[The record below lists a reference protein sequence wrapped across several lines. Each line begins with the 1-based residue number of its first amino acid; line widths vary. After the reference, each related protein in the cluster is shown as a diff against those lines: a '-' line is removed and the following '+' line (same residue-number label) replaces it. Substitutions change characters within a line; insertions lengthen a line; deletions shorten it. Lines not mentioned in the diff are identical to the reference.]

1 MLPTESGNEWECL
14 PPSCRDKGWTWRR
27 VGALCLSW
35 WHDEWSGL
43 REATRSHP
51 HEDKHKAQYCSNKK
65 NDKIQKL
72 IHRIERRHSRL
83 VARRTLVLA
92 VELFEHAW
100 VGTQVTFWQQVSG
113 QPRVQLLPQGFL
125 VRTLYLG

>member
-1 MLPTESGNEWECL
+1 MIGNVCL
-14 PPSCRDKGWTWRR
+14 RPVGTRGGRGEGW
-27 VGALCLSW
+27 GPC
-35 WHDEWSGL
+35 
-43 REATRSHP
+43 
-51 HEDKHKAQYCSNKK
+51 AQYCSNKK

-83 VARRTLVLA
+83 VASFTLVLA

-100 VGTQVTFWQQVSG
+100 VGTQVTFWQQVSC

>member
-1 MLPTESGNEWECL
+1 MR
-14 PPSCRDKGWTWRR
+14 PSVLCVVYFVGTRAWLRGWA
-27 VGALCLSW
+27 GPC
-35 WHDEWSGL
+35 G
-43 REATRSHP
+43 
-51 HEDKHKAQYCSNKK
+51 QYCSNKK

-83 VARRTLVLA
+83 VARLTLVLA

-100 VGTQVTFWQQVSG
+100 VGTQVTFWQQVSC

>member
-1 MLPTESGNEWECL
+1 MVPTDSGKVR
-14 PPSCRDKGWTWRR
+14 PASCRDKGRSG
-27 VGALCLSW
+27 VDEGALCLSW
-35 WHDEWSGL
+35 WHVGWSGFP
-43 REATRSHP
+43 EANRSHP
-51 HEDKHKAQYCSNKK
+51 HEDKHKGQYCSNKK

-83 VARRTLVLA
+83 VARLTLVLA

>member
-1 MLPTESGNEWECL
+1 MLTTEGGN
-14 PPSCRDKGWTWRR
+14 
-27 VGALCLSW
+27 VGTRGGCGGGRGPGACPGGNAIQW
-35 WHDEWSGL
+35 GL
-43 REATRSHP
+43 RGANRSHP
-51 HEDKHKAQYCSNKK
+51 NQDKHQAQYCSNKK

-83 VARRTLVLA
+83 VARLTLVLA

-100 VGTQVTFWQQVSG
+100 VGTQVTFWQQVSC
-113 QPRVQLLPQGFL
+113 QPRVHLLPQGFL